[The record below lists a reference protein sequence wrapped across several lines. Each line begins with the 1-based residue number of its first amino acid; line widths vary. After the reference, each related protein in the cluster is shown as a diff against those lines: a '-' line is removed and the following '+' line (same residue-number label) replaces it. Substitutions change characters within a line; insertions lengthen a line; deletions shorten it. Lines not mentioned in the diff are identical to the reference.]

1 MRCSCRH
8 YRSSWH
14 VRNVIF
20 SAPSPFRTDR
30 SQAYTVLTM
39 NSDKESEP
47 EEITRVQR
55 DMPERAV
62 PIDRLRD
69 DVRLL
74 GGLVGQVLSE
84 QGGVGLFGAVE
95 HLRTAAIALRS
106 SEGSHEND
114 YRELLRWVSRQTN
127 SRLMQLVRAFSVYF
141 HLINLAEQGH
151 RVRILSQRERTE
163 RPLRESAA
171 AAIADLKT
179 QGLAL
184 ADLVDGLQK
193 LEVWP
198 VFTAHPSEA
207 RRRTLL
213 QHLERTASIIEQL
226 ENPQIAPGTR
236 EATLEELLTRIT
248 LVWQTAEARLER
260 PSVLD
265 EVRSVLYVLAG
276 TIYDVAPGVQRSVE
290 AALAEAYPEWSEHGD
305 LLPPLLRFGSWVGGD
320 RDGNPAVTAEITRAS
335 ARMSRAAIIR
345 RYRQDVEALG
355 RELSVSARLG
365 GVSSRLME
373 SIKHDL
379 AELHM
384 EPVSRWSDEPYR
396 RKLGLIGERLRRTA
410 VGEHGAYSAP
420 DDMLADLRLVEESL
434 LAHKGQRIV
443 NGPVRDLISRVEV
456 FGFHLAELEIR
467 QHADQHTAAVAELLG
482 LEGFA
487 GYETLDA
494 EQKQSMLEERLA
506 GPAPDVPSDA
516 LSTATHEV
524 LETLRA
530 IADIQQANGPRAC
543 RTYIISMTRSPADVL
558 ALLFLA
564 RQAGLFAW
572 SGGDSKAV
580 CRLDIVP
587 LFEQVRE
594 LRTCGEIMSRLYSSR
609 PYRVALAARNDRQQ
623 VMVGYSDSNKDGGY
637 LAATWQTYQAQQ
649 AVAEAS
655 AAERV
660 ELVIFHGRG
669 GAVGRGGGPANR
681 AILARPYE
689 ARLPNLK
696 VTEQGEVIFARY
708 GHPATAKRH
717 FEQVIHALLESSLG
731 AGVRT
736 KDEGRT
742 TNDDQSAIR
751 NPQSAMEKS
760 AIQNPQWIEMM
771 ERLAAVSQERYERMV
786 KRSPDCIEFFRRV
799 TPFPELGT
807 LNIASRPVSRV
818 SAGSGAG
825 SIELEDLRAIPWV
838 FSWTQVRIN
847 LPGWFGLGAAL
858 ESEIEAG
865 GLERL
870 RAMYGRWRFFTTT
883 LDNAQL
889 SLGTADMRA
898 ARLYTTLDEQST
910 GIMHIIEEEYERSIR
925 CILQIAQQTELLE
938 KSPLLARSIKLRNP
952 YVDALHLAQVALLR
966 RYRDVPQGAH
976 AEERA
981 ALLDAIHHS
990 INGIAAGL
998 QTTG

>member
-1 MRCSCRH
+1 VCLPLRRFLCPKSELLL
-8 YRSSWH
+8 
-14 VRNVIF
+14 
-20 SAPSPFRTDR
+20 FRADPL
-30 SQAYTVLTM
+30 QPYTILTM
-39 NSDKESEP
+39 NSDKENDP
-47 EEITRVQR
+47 EEITRAQR
-55 DMPERAV
+55 GMPERAV

-106 SEGSHEND
+106 SEGPHESE
-114 YRELLRWVSRQTN
+114 YQELLRWVGRQTN
-127 SRLMQLVRAFSVYF
+127 SRLMQIVRAFSVYF
-141 HLINLAEQGH
+141 HLINLAEQRH
-151 RVRILSQRERTE
+151 RVRILSERERTE

-171 AAIADLKT
+171 AAIADLKA
-179 QGLAL
+179 QGLSL
-184 ADLVDGLQK
+184 TELVDGLQR

-213 QHLERTASIIEQL
+213 QHLERAASIIEQID
-226 ENPQIAPGTR
+226 NPQIAPGAR
-236 EATLEELLTRIT
+236 EAILDELLTRIT

-290 AALAEAYPEWSEHGD
+290 AALAEAYPDWSEHGD
-305 LLPPLLRFGSWVGGD
+305 SLPPLLRFGSWVGGD

-373 SIKHDL
+373 SIKRDL
-379 AELHM
+379 AALHI

-396 RKLGLIGERLRRTA
+396 RKLGLIGERLRRTGA
-410 VGEHGAYSAP
+410 GEHGAYSAP
-420 DDMLADLRLVEESL
+420 GEMLGDLRLVEESL

-443 NGPVRDLISRVEV
+443 NGPVRDLISRAEV

-494 EQKQSMLEERLA
+494 EQKQAILEERLA
-506 GPAPDVPSDA
+506 GPAPDVPPDA
-516 LSTATHEV
+516 LSTATHEA
-524 LETLRA
+524 LETFRA
-530 IADIQQANGPRAC
+530 MADIQQANGPRAC

-558 ALLFLA
+558 AVLFLA

-572 SGGDSKAV
+572 AGGDSKAV

-594 LRTCGEIMSRLYSSR
+594 LRTCGVILARLFGSR
-609 PYRVALAARNDRQQ
+609 PYRAALAARNDRQQ

-637 LAATWQTYQAQQ
+637 LAATWQIYQAQQ
-649 AVAEAS
+649 AIAEAS
-655 AAERV
+655 STEGV
-660 ELVIFHGRG
+660 ELIIFHGRG

-681 AILARPYE
+681 AILARPHD

-708 GHPATAKRH
+708 GHPATAERH

-731 AGVRT
+731 AGR
-736 KDEGRT
+736 RT
-742 TNDDQSAIR
+742 TDDSSLTAHRPTTDDQAAIR
-751 NPQSAMEKS
+751 NPESD
-760 AIQNPQWIEMM
+760 WIETM

-786 KRSPDCIEFFRRV
+786 KSSSDCIDFFRRV

-807 LNIASRPVSRV
+807 LNIASRPVSRA
-818 SAGSGAG
+818 SAGSEAG
-825 SIELEDLRAIPWV
+825 GIELEDLRAIPWV

-847 LPGWFGLGAAL
+847 LPGWFGLGTAL

-870 RAMYGRWRFFTTT
+870 RGMYRQWRFFTTT

-898 ARLYTTLDEQST
+898 ARLYSTLDEQSGT
-910 GIMHIIEEEYERSIR
+910 ILQIIEEEYERSVR
-925 CILQIAQQTELLE
+925 CILQIARQSELLE

-966 RYRDVPQGAH
+966 RYRDLPPAAH

-981 ALLDAIHHS
+981 VLLDAIHHS